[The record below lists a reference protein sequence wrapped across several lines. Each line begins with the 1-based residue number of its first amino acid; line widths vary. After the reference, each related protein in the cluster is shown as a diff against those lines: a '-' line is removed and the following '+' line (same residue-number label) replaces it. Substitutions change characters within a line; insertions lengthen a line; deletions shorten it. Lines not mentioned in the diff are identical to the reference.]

1 MVLLLLQNLL
11 AENGDEEEEEE
22 QKEDVEDVRVVM
34 RAFDDA
40 LFIVD
45 NIVFGCENAFVVLIR
60 CVRIYEIVS
69 LYLFYAENFFVRH
82 LSLHFPN
89 TKTKRDVHDVLLYY
103 VLLKL

>member
-11 AENGDEEEEEE
+11 AENGDEEEQQ

-45 NIVFGCENAFVVLIR
+45 NIVFGCENAAFVVLIR
-60 CVRIYEIVS
+60 CVWDRRRE
-69 LYLFYAENFFVRH
+69 YL
-82 LSLHFPN
+82 
-89 TKTKRDVHDVLLYY
+89 
-103 VLLKL
+103 

>member
-1 MVLLLLQNLL
+1 MLLLQNLL
-11 AENGDEEEEEE
+11 AENGDEEEEQ

-60 CVRIYEIVS
+60 CVWDRRRE
-69 LYLFYAENFFVRH
+69 YL
-82 LSLHFPN
+82 
-89 TKTKRDVHDVLLYY
+89 
-103 VLLKL
+103 

>member
-1 MVLLLLQNLL
+1 MLLLQNLL
-11 AENGDEEEEEE
+11 AENGDEEEEQ

-60 CVRIYEIVS
+60 RVWDRRRE
-69 LYLFYAENFFVRH
+69 YL
-82 LSLHFPN
+82 
-89 TKTKRDVHDVLLYY
+89 
-103 VLLKL
+103 

>member
-1 MVLLLLQNLL
+1 MLLLLQNLL

-45 NIVFGCENAFVVLIR
+45 NIVFGCENAFVVLNR
-60 CVRIYEIVS
+60 CVRIYETVS
-69 LYLFYAENFFVRH
+69 LNLF
-82 LSLHFPN
+82 
-89 TKTKRDVHDVLLYY
+89 
-103 VLLKL
+103 

>member
-1 MVLLLLQNLL
+1 MLLLLQNLL
-11 AENGDEEEEEE
+11 AENGDEEEEE

-60 CVRIYEIVS
+60 CVRIYETVS
-69 LYLFYAENFFVRH
+69 LNLFRIFCETSYLLIRH
-82 LSLHFPN
+82 RCS
-89 TKTKRDVHDVLLYY
+89 TSSKKR
-103 VLLKL
+103 

>member
-11 AENGDEEEEEE
+11 AENGDEEEEE
-22 QKEDVEDVRVVM
+22 QKEDVDDVRVVM

-60 CVRIYEIVS
+60 CVRIYETVS
-69 LYLFYAENFFVRH
+69 LNLF
-82 LSLHFPN
+82 
-89 TKTKRDVHDVLLYY
+89 
-103 VLLKL
+103 

>member
-1 MVLLLLQNLL
+1 MLLLQNLL
-11 AENGDEEEEEE
+11 AENGDEEEEQ

-60 CVRIYEIVS
+60 CVWDRRE
-69 LYLFYAENFFVRH
+69 YL
-82 LSLHFPN
+82 
-89 TKTKRDVHDVLLYY
+89 
-103 VLLKL
+103 

>member
-11 AENGDEEEEEE
+11 AENGDEEEEQ

-45 NIVFGCENAFVVLIR
+45 MEKRNCNVVDSGT
-60 CVRIYEIVS
+60 C
-69 LYLFYAENFFVRH
+69 
-82 LSLHFPN
+82 
-89 TKTKRDVHDVLLYY
+89 
-103 VLLKL
+103 

>member
-1 MVLLLLQNLL
+1 VLLLQNLL
-11 AENGDEEEEEE
+11 AENGDEEEEQ

-60 CVRIYEIVS
+60 CVRIYETVS
-69 LYLFYAENFFVRH
+69 LNLFFCAEKFFVTTSFAS
-82 LSLHFPN
+82 LSEHEDEKGC
-89 TKTKRDVHDVLLYY
+89 T
-103 VLLKL
+103 

>member
-1 MVLLLLQNLL
+1 MLLLLQNLL
-11 AENGDEEEEEE
+11 AENGDEEEEE

-60 CVRIYEIVS
+60 CVRIYETVS
-69 LYLFYAENFFVRH
+69 LNLFRIFCETSLEFAL
-82 LSLHFPN
+82 LSEHDE
-89 TKTKRDVHDVLLYY
+89 KVVYDVLFD

>member
-1 MVLLLLQNLL
+1 MLLLLQNLL

-60 CVRIYEIVS
+60 CVRIYETVS
-69 LYLFYAENFFVRH
+69 LNLF
-82 LSLHFPN
+82 
-89 TKTKRDVHDVLLYY
+89 
-103 VLLKL
+103 